1 MGGLLRV
8 ATAGSVDD
16 GKSTL
21 VGRLLLD
28 AKAVLADQWDAVEL
42 ASRRRGYDDADL
54 ALLVDGLRAEREQGI
69 TIDVA
74 YRYLSTPGRSFVLAD
89 TPGHV
94 QYTRNTV
101 TGMSTADVAVVLVDA
116 RKGLV
121 EQTRRH
127 ATVAG
132 LLGVGHVV
140 LAVNKMDLVGFAEDV
155 YDAVA
160 ADFAGLAAER
170 GIGDWTAVPVCAVD
184 GDNVVERSDRLSWYA
199 GPALLPLLQ
208 SLPAAEPADPRLGAR
223 LPVQLVVRPRS
234 RSHPDY
240 RGYAGRVA
248 AGLLRVGDPVTVLP
262 SGQVSTV
269 VGLDTPDGE
278 LTEAPAGRSV
288 LVRLA
293 HDLDISRGDL
303 IAGPGAEPDVT
314 RELTAT
320 VCWLARQ
327 PLVPGSRWRVR
338 NTTRDVPGEVTGI
351 ADRLD
356 PGTGRHG
363 PADRLDLNDLG
374 TVLVRTG
381 EPLVTDPYARSR
393 HTGSLLLVDPVT
405 GDTAGAAMVLA
416 AVPASQRVTAVSQPD
431 PERCRDGQ
439 PG

>member
-28 AKAVLADQWDAVEL
+28 AKAVLADQWDALER

-74 YRYLSTPGRSFVLAD
+74 YRYLSTPRRSFVLAD

-101 TGMSTADVAVVLVDA
+101 TGMSTADVAVLLVDA
-116 RKGLV
+116 RSGLV

-127 ATVAG
+127 AGVAG

-140 LAVNKMDLVGFAEDV
+140 LAVNKMDLVGFAEDR
-155 YDAVA
+155 YDAIA

-170 GIGDWTAVPVCAVD
+170 GIGAWTAVPVCAVD

-199 GPALLPLLQ
+199 GPALLPLLEA
-208 SLPAAEPADPRLGAR
+208 LPAAAPADPALGAR

-234 RSHPDY
+234 RSHPDF

-248 AGLLRVGDPVTVLP
+248 AGVLRPGDPVTVLP
-262 SGQVSTV
+262 SGLTSTV
-269 VGLDTPDGE
+269 VAIDTADGPLAGAE
-278 LTEAPAGRSV
+278 AGRSV

-293 HDLDISRGDL
+293 DDLDVARGDL
-303 IAGPGAEPDVT
+303 LAGPGRPPVVT
-314 RELTAT
+314 RELTAA
-320 VCWLARQ
+320 VCWLAAT
-327 PLVPGSRWRVR
+327 PLEPGSRWRVR
-338 NTTRDVPGEVTGI
+338 HATRDVPGEVVRI
-351 ADRLD
+351 VDRLD
-356 PGTGRHG
+356 PGTGAAG

-374 TVLVRTG
+374 TVVLRTD
-381 EPLVTDPYARSR
+381 EPLATDPYAASR
-393 HTGSLLLVDPVT
+393 HTGSLLLVDPAT
-405 GDTAGAAMVLA
+405 GATAAAAMVLDPVA
-416 AVPASQRVTAVSQPD
+416 AREPVPP
-431 PERCRDGQ
+431 RCRDAQ
-439 PG
+439 PA

>member
-28 AKAVLADQWDAVEL
+28 AKAVLADQLDAVER

-74 YRYLSTPGRSFVLAD
+74 YRYLSTPRRSFVLAD

-116 RKGLV
+116 RSGLV

-155 YDAVA
+155 YDAVS
-160 ADFAGLAAER
+160 ADFAGLAADR
-170 GIGDWTAVPVCAVD
+170 GIASWSAVPVCAVD
-184 GDNVVERSDRLSWYA
+184 GDNLVEKSGRMRWYA
-199 GPALLPLLQ
+199 GWALLPLLE
-208 SLPAAEPADPRLGAR
+208 SLPAVAPAADGIGAR

-234 RSHPDY
+234 RAHPDY
-240 RGYAGRVA
+240 RGYAGRIA
-248 AGLLRVGDPVTVLP
+248 AGVLRTGDDVIVLP
-262 SGQVSTV
+262 STRTSTV
-269 VGLDTPDGE
+269 AGIDTPDGE
-278 LTEAPAGRSV
+278 LAEAGAGRSV
-288 LVRLA
+288 VVRLA
-293 HDLDISRGDL
+293 DDLDVARGDV
-303 IAGPGAEPDVT
+303 IAAAASAPEVT
-314 RELTAT
+314 REVTAAI
-320 VCWLARQ
+320 CWLAEE
-327 PLVPGSRWRVR
+327 PLTPGSRWRVR
-338 NTTRDVPGEVTGI
+338 QATRDVPGEVVAIG
-351 ADRLD
+351 DRLD
-356 PGTGRHG
+356 PGTGRTETT
-363 PADRLDLNDLG
+363 DRLDLNDLG
-374 TVLVRTG
+374 TVTLRTE
-381 EPLVTDPYARSR
+381 EPLVTDPYARAR
-393 HTGSLLLVDPVT
+393 HTGSLLLVDPLT
-405 GDTAGAAMVLA
+405 GGTAGAAVVLD
-416 AVPASQRVTAVSQPD
+416 PA
-431 PERCRDGQ
+431 RCRRAASA
-439 PG
+439 